1 MDFVL
6 CYSLYSKLSRFKKK
20 ILNICEF
27 RKVHSRYTYLFFSF
41 AEKKK
46 KKKSGTRIVGWAIKR
61 FEIWGSFQGFV
72 QRMEELRPM
81 PVGRKQAQSIFENQP
96 NVYCIVNPLISGCN

>member
-41 AEKKK
+41 AEKKRK
-46 KKKSGTRIVGWAIKR
+46 RKAGRELLGERLSDLKYEVLFKALFKEWKSYGQCLSAESKRNLYLKISQTYIV
-61 FEIWGSFQGFV
+61 
-72 QRMEELRPM
+72 
-81 PVGRKQAQSIFENQP
+81 
-96 NVYCIVNPLISGCN
+96 